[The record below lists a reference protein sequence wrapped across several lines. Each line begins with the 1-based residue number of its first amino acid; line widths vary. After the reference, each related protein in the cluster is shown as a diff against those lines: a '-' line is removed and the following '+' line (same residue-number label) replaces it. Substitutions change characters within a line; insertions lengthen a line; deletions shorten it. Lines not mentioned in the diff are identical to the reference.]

1 MGLKVVLSEA
11 QLWGAKVST
20 KGLLQ
25 AQGIDRDV
33 VLSLKTQL
41 LMIPCQRFTFTFGLL
56 IPGIK
61 YSSTTWDEV
70 LAQ

>member
-41 LMIPCQRFTFTFGLL
+41 LMSEVYIYIIL